1 MIKPRVKAL
10 ILCVN
15 AQYVARVTGN
25 EDIAFAFQFYRH
37 VCKMYM
43 YEEEE

>member
-1 MIKPRVKAL
+1 MIAPRTEAL
-10 ILCVN
+10 ILCVT

-43 YEEEE
+43 CEEEE